1 MRTNTMSKP
10 NNKLSITIIR
20 GGPFVAS
27 GGIPLIQ
34 RYPAY
39 SEYGEPLAWDPVGSD
54 EEYQPLPEHTCL
66 CRCGK
71 SADKPLCDGTH
82 INITFDDQP
91 ENGEPTLEYPTL
103 TIEGE
108 GVTLTDIPS
117 LCAGT
122 GFCGTRYTTIWK
134 MIEKAADP
142 ETLTRLREMVR
153 NCPSGRLLLKL
164 DGEKEPDEPRY
175 IPSIAAVP
183 NGPLWVRGGIE
194 VRSEDGTLFPSQN
207 RMTLCRCGASRNK
220 PYCDSTHEEIGF
232 VAPLKE

>member
-1 MRTNTMSKP
+1 MRNENGSF
-10 NNKLSITIIR
+10 SIMIIR
-20 GGPFVAS
+20 GGPYVAV

-34 RYPAY
+34 RYPSY
-39 SEYGEPLAWDPVGSD
+39 SNFGEPLAWDPVGSE
-54 EEYQPLPEHTCL
+54 EEYPPLPEQTCL

-71 SADKPLCDGTH
+71 SSDKPLCDGTH
-82 INITFDDQP
+82 VNILFDDQP
-91 ENGEPTLEYPTL
+91 LDVEPHLEYPTL
-103 TIEGE
+103 TYEGE

-122 GFCGTRYTTIWK
+122 GFCGTRYTTIWR
-134 MIEKAADP
+134 MIERAADP

-153 NCPSGRLLLKL
+153 NCPSGRLLLQL
-164 DGEKEPDEPRY
+164 DNQDPDEPGY
-175 IPSIAAVP
+175 VPSIAAVP

-194 VRSEDGTLFPSQN
+194 LRSEEGIVYPLQN
-207 RMTLCRCGASRNK
+207 RLTLCRCGASRNK